1 MVRRTPRSTHTD
13 TLFPYTTL
21 FRSYKPVS
29 FYDLIDL
36 MTVSQITFGR
46 SDQMRFGS
54 RQSPTLKHISWALL
68 DHEHAIDWNQVST
81 PESTL
86 YLVSNIRAL
95 RSEEH
100 TSELQSLLRISY
112 AVFCLQ
118 KKKKPSRHS
127 LSTPQR
133 TKKKPH
139 NTQ

>member
-68 DHEHAIDWNQVST
+68 DHENAIDWNQVST
-81 PESTL
+81 PESTI
-86 YLVSNIRAL
+86 YLVSNIRAQSMSMFPDNGINIFIEQTRRVIQHQGRL
-95 RSEEH
+95 TAPQTGTRKEVH
-100 TSELQSLLRISY
+100 TSEL
-112 AVFCLQ
+112 
-118 KKKKPSRHS
+118 K
-127 LSTPQR
+127 
-133 TKKKPH
+133 
-139 NTQ
+139 